1 VALRRGIALIVA
13 LIVLACLLSISGLA
27 LVYLVTT
34 REPVVA
40 TRSTLVLRLSG
51 DLTEGGP
58 EDGVTG
64 WLPGPRHPTVR
75 NVVENLRKAKGDPRV
90 TSVLLM
96 PSGLQAPYWAKL
108 QEIRD
113 ALIDFRKSGKSA
125 TAYLEYGGAQEYLLA
140 TGCDRVFLVPS
151 SPLDLT
157 GLAMYELFLRGTLDK
172 IGAYPDMYHIGEYK
186 TAANQ
191 LTEKGFTPAHREM
204 DESLNSD
211 LYMQLVTAI
220 AGARKKTP
228 AEVRAI
234 LDQGPFLPEDAL
246 RAGLIDDVAY
256 EDQIEE
262 KLKAEDRATRRI
274 DLDDYSRVSG
284 SSFGLGVGPRIA
296 VLYVDG
302 TIVSGRSGYD
312 PTSGAVVGSE
322 TLIDSIRKI
331 RNDASIRAIV
341 LRINSPGG
349 SSVASDVIWRELV
362 ITRDRRRDTPMVVS
376 MSDLAASGGY
386 YIAAAAPTIVAEP
399 GTLTGSIGI
408 LGGKI
413 VIGGTLG
420 KLGITND
427 AVSNGRNAQMESPF
441 KGFSEQERAK
451 FQEQLQ
457 AFYDQFVEKV
467 AETRHMKPEHVDTL
481 GQGRV
486 WTGQQAKQLGLV
498 DEFGGLDRAIAIAKQ
513 AAKIPATSG
522 VEIVMYP
529 PQRSLYDLLWGQL
542 GADSRETL
550 YLAAL
555 AGAVHVRSL
564 GMLAAPLVLFRPGEP
579 LALMRPVGQR

>member
-1 VALRRGIALIVA
+1 MAVRRGVALIIT

-27 LVYLVTT
+27 IIFLLAT

-40 TRSTLVLRLSG
+40 SRSTLVLRLSG

-64 WLPGPRHPTVR
+64 WLPGTRHPTVR
-75 NVVENLRKAKGDPRV
+75 NIVENLHKARYDPRV
-90 TSVLLM
+90 TSVLLI
-96 PSGLQAPYWAKL
+96 PSGLQAPYWAKV

-113 ALIDFRKSGKSA
+113 ALIDFRKSGKPA
-125 TAYLEYGGAQEYLLA
+125 TAYLEYGGDREYFLA
-140 TGCDRVFLVPS
+140 TGCDRIFLVPS
-151 SPLDLT
+151 SPLDVS

-191 LTEKGFTPAHREM
+191 LTQKGLTPAHREM
-204 DESLNSD
+204 DESLNGD
-211 LYMQLVTAI
+211 LYTQLVGAI
-220 AGARKKTP
+220 ADARKKTP
-228 AEVRAI
+228 AEIRTI

-256 EDQIEE
+256 EDQIDD
-262 KLKAEDRATRRI
+262 KLKVEGRATRRI
-274 DLDDYSRVSG
+274 DLDDYSRVSA
-284 SSFGLGVGPRIA
+284 SSFGIGVGPRIA

-322 TLIDSIRKI
+322 TLIESIRRI
-331 RNDASIRAIV
+331 RDDSSVRAIV

-349 SSVASDVIWRELV
+349 SSVASDVVWRELV
-362 ITRDRRRDTPMVVS
+362 ITRARRRETPMVVS

-427 AVSNGRNAQMESPF
+427 AVSNGRNAQMASPF
-441 KGFSEQERAK
+441 KPFSPEERAK

-467 AETRHMKPEHVDTL
+467 ADTRHMTPEQVDAL

-486 WTGQQAKQLGLV
+486 WTGQQAKQVGLV
-498 DEFGGLDRAIAIAKQ
+498 DEIGGLDRAIALAKQ
-513 AAKIPATSG
+513 AAKIPASSG
-522 VEIVMYP
+522 VDIVTYP
-529 PQRSLYDLLWGQL
+529 PRRSLYELFWSQM
-542 GADSRETL
+542 GANSREAL

-555 AGAVHVRSL
+555 AGVADVRSL

-579 LALMRPVGQR
+579 LALMPAVGSR